1 MRSLTLLTTLTLA
14 ASSAARPAH
23 AQDCTVADAAH
34 TAPANTTGNCYSRIG
49 TLGLSS
55 GQHPDCYYPI
65 SQDGISSWE
74 TFLDDTAARMPI
86 YPPYR
91 ESDVTVGAG
100 WMYNATDR
108 HNATDYGR
116 NGRTFTVHAV
126 ADGEVIWVGY
136 MPSPGWVVII
146 EHTATDGSK
155 YRTVLHHL
163 RNGRDGDIRM
173 ARLTEASV
181 TLNGGDWPIDAK
193 WTTYQDTA
201 DQDGID
207 IAQNRNVAAIEA
219 RWGTNAMTLR
229 VAEGQLVKAGQLI
242 GWAGLTGVHGMNGSM
257 TNVHLHQMFARRTM
271 HDDIGQQWT
280 FFDPYGLYALDK
292 ACYRTS
298 YPSGADEHQHP
309 SVYAPLYQDYA
320 AASPS
325 RFQEAFDYFASFG
338 WFPQTFTVDRSTG
351 STTYAGTFRPANP
364 SPVVRINR
372 TFQQHQDD
380 FDFWY
385 DRTWVPKRVSAVD
398 TAAGARYAAIY
409 KRTPASGFISRH
421 KQTTASFEAEWAG
434 LYGQGW
440 VVDDFSL
447 YTENGQLFI
456 SSNRIKRSGGF
467 GMRYGMT
474 ESSFATFHAQYTAQ
488 NLKIVQ
494 FQKYNHP
501 GLGVRLAAVW
511 MPLAATTNLFRDMS
525 TDTYRTL
532 TESARLNGVRV
543 RHVDTYGGL
552 HSLILE
558 E

>member
-1 MRSLTLLTTLTLA
+1 MRSLTILTTLTLTA
-14 ASSAARPAH
+14 ASAARPAQ
-23 AQDCTVADAAH
+23 AQDCAAADAAH
-34 TAPANTTGNCYSRIG
+34 TAPANTTGNCYGRIG
-49 TLGLSS
+49 TTGLSS
-55 GQHPDCYYPI
+55 GSHPDCYYPI
-65 SQDGISSWE
+65 SQEGISNWQ
-74 TFLDDTAARMPI
+74 TFLEDTAARMPT
-86 YPPYR
+86 YLPYR
-91 ESDVTVGAG
+91 ESDVTPIVG
-100 WMYNATDR
+100 WMYSATNR
-108 HNATDYGR
+108 HNATDYAR
-116 NGRTFTVHAV
+116 NGKTFTVHAV

-163 RNGRDGDIRM
+163 RNGRDTDIRM
-173 ARLTEASV
+173 ARLTDASV
-181 TLNGGDWPIDAK
+181 ILRNGTWPIDEK
-193 WTTYQDTA
+193 WTAYQDIA

-207 IAQNRNVAAIEA
+207 LASGRNVAAIEA

-229 VAEGQLVKAGQLI
+229 VAEGDLVKAGQLI
-242 GWAGLTGVHGMNGSM
+242 GWAGLTGVHGMNGSV
-257 TNVHLHQMFARRTM
+257 TNIHLHQMFARQVA
-271 HDDIGQQWT
+271 HDDIGMQWT
-280 FFDPYGLYALDK
+280 FFDPYGLYALDS

-298 YPSGADEHQHP
+298 YPSGADDHQHP

-325 RFQEAFDYFASFG
+325 RFQDAFDYFASFG
-338 WFPQTFTVDRSTG
+338 WFPQTFTADRSTG

-364 SPVVRINR
+364 SPVVRTHR
-372 TFQQHQDD
+372 TSQQHQDD
-380 FDFWY
+380 FNAWHGLS
-385 DRTWVPKRVSAVD
+385 WVPKRVTAVD
-398 TAAGARYAAIY
+398 TTAGARYATIY
-409 KRTPASGFISRH
+409 KRTPASGFIARH
-421 KQTTASFEAEWAG
+421 KQSTATFDAEWAA

-456 SSNRIKRSGGF
+456 SSNRIKANGGF
-467 GMRYGMT
+467 AMRYGMT
-474 ESSFATFHAQYTAQ
+474 ESSFATFHAQYTGQ

-511 MPLAATTNLFRDMS
+511 RPQYYTTNLFRDMS
-525 TDTYRTL
+525 AETYRTL
-532 TESARLNGVRV
+532 TESARLMGVRV
-543 RHVDTYGGL
+543 RHVDSYGGL